1 MKPIQVRLTNKL
13 KEKLDEEVAK
23 GIYPNRSEAM
33 RDAIRRLIQNQ
44 KGDENG

>member
-1 MKPIQVRLTNKL
+1 MKPIQVRLTERL

-33 RDAIRRLIQNQ
+33 RDAIRRLTQ
-44 KGDENG
+44 KRGGDENG